1 MTTPALRIEWL
12 GRVAYA
18 PTLARQ
24 DALVAAKIAAPDTAP
39 DTLLLLEHDPIYT
52 IGRTPDR
59 SSLLAPESLP
69 HPVETIQRG
78 GQATYHGPG
87 QLVGYPIM
95 DLSRRGRDLHR
106 YLRFLEEVL
115 IASLAEVGVSGTR
128 REGLTGVWVGGRKI
142 ASLGVGVRRWVS
154 LHGFAIN
161 ITVEAL
167 TPFRAITPCGIT
179 GVEMTAVEA
188 ETGHLVGVET
198 FAKTIGSHFTK
209 MLNEHLPVDAP
220 NVG

>member
-1 MTTPALRIEWL
+1 MTPVLHVEWL
-12 GRVAYA
+12 GRIAYA
-18 PTLARQ
+18 PALARQ
-24 DALVAAKIAAPDTAP
+24 DALVAAKIAAPETTP
-39 DTLLLLEHDPIYT
+39 DTLLLLEHDPVYT

-59 SSLLAPESLP
+59 SSLLSPDTLP

-78 GQATYHGPG
+78 GQATFHGPG

-115 IASLAEVGVSGTR
+115 IVSLAAHGVTGRR
-128 REGLTGVWVGGRKI
+128 REGLTGVWVGDRKI

-161 ITVEAL
+161 VLGGEAL
-167 TPFRAITPCGIT
+167 APFRAITPCGIA
-179 GVEMTAVEA
+179 GVEMTAVEP
-188 ETGHLVGVET
+188 ENGRTVGVEG
-198 FAKTIGSHFTK
+198 FARTVGARFAAL
-209 MLNEHLPVDAP
+209 LNEHLPLEE
-220 NVG
+220 